1 VAITISVVAAAAEL
15 LAEKPRKEIALMA
28 VVELSQ
34 QVVSADFQSTTYP
47 AHQVVLTKV
56 VQDAMVAAVVEVD
69 TSAAAAAVTTLA
81 AAAVQDLFLAPESLV
96 H

>member
-1 VAITISVVAAAAEL
+1 
-15 LAEKPRKEIALMA
+15 
-28 VVELSQ
+28 
-34 QVVSADFQSTTYP
+34 
-47 AHQVVLTKV
+47 
-56 VQDAMVAAVVEVD
+56 MVAAVVEVD